1 MPATLLISVDLP
13 APLSPTSAITSP
25 ARTSKS
31 ASRSAW
37 TDPKLLEIPRSSRVG
52 GSGVITAPF
61 SITVEALRRAPLPLQ
76 VLLAVLL
83 VLADADLAL
92 LQEAFLEEERVVLL
106 RDPDGR
112 QQDRLRALELRDL
125 ARHLPVLDERDRDV
139 RGRLCLEAD
148 RLVDGAGLPAREDEL
163 DAGRRGVLTR
173 KRDGLQAVRLQR
185 RHHRAGKTVVR
196 REDAVDLVAVAGEH
210 LVEDLPT
217 LDRIPIR
224 PLVTGGRLFEGAVL
238 VERVEDRVVTLLEQ
252 MRVVVGRA
260 AVQLGDDRV
269 RAVLAPRLQAVDE
282 ARALQ
287 LADADVVERH
297 VVRGL
302 AADDEAV
309 VVDDL
314 RALADG
320 EVRDRVARRS
330 VDLVEQDH
338 LCALGQALLCLR
350 LLLLWVIE
358 RVQHL
363 GRDIRLAECGLE
375 VRRVEQD
382 VARRRLCVRQEGARL
397 DRRRLPGRRAGAR
410 RRCGGDQPDED
421 GRGEGRDRPAGK
433 FLHVSSFDDETR
445 WYVRT
450 TPVVTP
456 TSETWETRLC

>member
-210 LVEDLPT
+210 LVEDLPS

-224 PLVTGGRLFEGAVL
+224 PLVAGGRLF
-238 VERVEDRVVTLLEQ
+238 
-252 MRVVVGRA
+252 
-260 AVQLGDDRV
+260 
-269 RAVLAPRLQAVDE
+269 
-282 ARALQ
+282 
-287 LADADVVERH
+287 
-297 VVRGL
+297 
-302 AADDEAV
+302 
-309 VVDDL
+309 
-314 RALADG
+314 
-320 EVRDRVARRS
+320 
-330 VDLVEQDH
+330 
-338 LCALGQALLCLR
+338 
-350 LLLLWVIE
+350 
-358 RVQHL
+358 
-363 GRDIRLAECGLE
+363 
-375 VRRVEQD
+375 
-382 VARRRLCVRQEGARL
+382 
-397 DRRRLPGRRAGAR
+397 GRRAGAR